1 MKNLKDFEH
10 PVLKTSIPGP
20 KSKDLLALD
29 NEYVPKAIYNVV
41 PSFINRAEGAIIE
54 DVDGNIFI
62 DLGAGI
68 SVVNIGYSNPE
79 LIEAVKEQ
87 AEKYFHTAYNI
98 LKYESYVNVA
108 KKLVDSTPGKF
119 RKKVI
124 FINSGAEAV
133 ENAVKLARGYTKK
146 SDIISFEGAF
156 HGRTLLTATLN
167 GRIDPFGLG
176 FGPFPPGIHKL
187 PFAYCYRCAYGLKK
201 ESCNLRC
208 AERLDEIIHTIT
220 NPNNVAAVILEP
232 IQGTGGFVVPPDDF
246 VLRVKEICEENNI
259 LLIADEV
266 QSGFCRSG
274 KMFASE
280 YWQVVPDIIATAKSI
295 AGGLPLGAVIAKAE
309 IMDSIQISGLGG
321 TFGGNP
327 VACVAAEKVIEIM
340 KRDNFAEKSNLI
352 GKITLERFNKMKEK
366 FSIIGDVR
374 GRGSMIGMELVEDR
388 TSKKP
393 NANAVKQIL
402 KEAYENGVILLSSGV
417 YKNVIRVSPPLV
429 ITENQ
434 LNSALNIV
442 EQVFHKLFS

>member
-167 GRIDPFGLG
+167 GRVDPFGLG

-309 IMDSIQISGLGG
+309 IMDSIQVSGLGG

-340 KRDNFAEKSNLI
+340 ERDNFAEKSNLI
-352 GKITLERFNKMKEK
+352 GRITLERFNKMKEK

-429 ITENQ
+429 INENQ

-442 EQVFHKLFS
+442 EQVFNKLFS